1 MFDINPKLMKQA
13 MKKMG
18 VKQEEIDASRVI
30 IEGHDKK
37 IIINNPSVVKI
48 NMMGK
53 DSFQISG
60 DVSEEELEKFNLEDV
75 KTVVSQAGCS
85 EEDAKIALENNDG
98 DIAAAIISF
107 KET

>member
-37 IIINNPSVVKI
+37 IIINNPSVVKV

-60 DVSEEELEKFNLEDV
+60 NVSEEELEKFNLEDV

-85 EEDAKIALENNDG
+85 EEDARIALEESDG
-98 DIAAAIISF
+98 DIAEAIISF

>member
-1 MFDINPKLMKQA
+1 MFDINPKLIKQA

-37 IIINNPSVVKI
+37 IIINNPSVVKV

-85 EEDAKIALENNDG
+85 EEDARIALEESDG
-98 DIAAAIISF
+98 DIAEAIISF